1 MPGPERPPLK
11 KTIGFDHAMI
21 EAIENWRARQS
32 PVPNASEAI
41 RQLVEIGL
49 ASAPPPAAREAKET
63 PARASELAGD
73 MIDWLRDRSA
83 PAEEQAQRKRRLIK
97 GPSEFREMR
106 TDLPKR
112 KG

>member
-1 MPGPERPPLK
+1 MSGPERPSSK
-11 KTIGFDHAMI
+11 KTIAFDHAMI
-21 EAIENWRARQS
+21 EAIENWRARQE
-32 PVPNASEAI
+32 PVPSMSEAI
-41 RQLVEIGL
+41 RQLVEAGL
-49 ASAPPPAAREAKET
+49 ANAPAAGRRSKEATSK
-63 PARASELAGD
+63 ASELAGE

-106 TDLPKR
+106 KDVAKR